1 MRKKSIVLCI
11 RIFFLFI
18 ASYSICLLFLSHIR
32 HGKEIEEVLS
42 ISKRSVEADISNKT
56 MYKIYFNSK
65 FYLDKEDPEGK
76 TCPIPWKYVDKQ
88 EESDIIALSIL
99 SNLNTI
105 NSIENLNYDK
115 NRQKLLLLSMET
127 PTHNGHYYQSQ
138 ITKRDY
144 FDYIFDYHLDSDVPL
159 LYTYPFFNFSIPAL
173 PLEKKGKDGRAMAVA
188 VISNCGTENNRLKV
202 LNELMEYIKVDSYG
216 TCYHNKDMS
225 QVDKD
230 ELSKE
235 KIPEGHS
242 VRDFEKEYI
251 IRKYK
256 FTIAFEN
263 SSERDYV
270 TEKFFQPLE
279 VGSVPVY
286 FGAPNIADFAP
297 KNSYINVNDFK
308 SIKELADYL
317 KYLDE
322 HDEAYEKYLEWKK
335 TGDYGENFKRVVEMG
350 KIDHIC
356 ALIKRINNK
365 WINPY
370 LTIWDRHDVPKEKR
384 ACKLC

>member
-322 HDEAYEKYLEWKK
+322 HDEAYEKYLEWKN